1 MGAQCACLGQEGQ
14 NMQAIEK
21 ENQNSKFF
29 YYSDPKL
36 LKDFQDKLQD
46 IKKNFEAQKR
56 YRDSVSKNDVT
67 ATSHWNERSRI
78 SRKQSSIY
86 NSPGKVP
93 EKMTKQNTLLQSSL
107 STQAASQL
115 RQIENQLTKE
125 NLTVTQNLNIERVS
139 GWNEAVPSRLILE
152 VGRVAG
158 LWNTA

>member
-36 LKDFQDKLQD
+36 LKDFQEKLQD

-107 STQAASQL
+107 ST
-115 RQIENQLTKE
+115 
-125 NLTVTQNLNIERVS
+125 
-139 GWNEAVPSRLILE
+139 
-152 VGRVAG
+152 
-158 LWNTA
+158 